1 MAGGGGFYFLNESD
15 IVICSE
21 DATFFDP
28 HATSGIVSALEP
40 IGMLQRGIPLGDVM
54 RWALLGSEERITAPT
69 ALRLGIVTEIV
80 PRDPLCPPPHTLP
93 PPTPSRP

>member
-54 RWALLGSEERITAPT
+54 RWALLGSDERITAPT

-80 PRDPLCPPPHTLP
+80 PRERLRAHAHSLAAELA
-93 PPTPSRP
+93 SR